1 MKKIKEKTQKPQLAI
16 FDLIILILSFYVLIA
31 LLVDA
36 FVTLDPEVS
45 RMLNLIDNMVC
56 LIFIIDFIR
65 NFRQAP
71 NKLQF
76 LKWGWIDLLASIPN
90 VDFLRAGRLLR
101 VVRLIRIIRAFRSTK
116 LLVDYIFRDKPRGA
130 FTSVSIIAV
139 LLLLFSSVAILL
151 VETDPE
157 ANIKTAE
164 DAIWWAFVTLTTT
177 GYGDRYPVTTEGR
190 LIAAVLMVAG
200 VGLFGTFT
208 GYVASWFVGGQGEGK
223 TSQEEN

>member
-1 MKKIKEKTQKPQLAI
+1 MKTEKTKKPQLAI

-45 RMLNLIDNMVC
+45 RMLNVIDNLVC
-56 LIFIIDFIR
+56 VVFIADFIKD
-65 NFRQAP
+65 FRKAE
-71 NKLQF
+71 NKWQF

-90 VDFLRAGRLLR
+90 IDYLRAGRLLR

-130 FTSVSIIAV
+130 FASVSIIAI

-208 GYVASWFVGGQGEGK
+208 GYVASWFVGEKGEGK
-223 TSQEEN
+223 EASG